1 MSIDAAK
8 LALLLTAIS
17 NFSTTLKGRLD
28 GKLDINAQ
36 AVDSALLEGK
46 TLAEIQSLIGDDI
59 NAAIALLQQELA
71 AFVAR
76 RDNPHA
82 VTAEQVG
89 LGNVPNF
96 AAATDVEAIA
106 GTATDKLMT
115 AANLGAFWADKV
127 GTAPEAL
134 DTIQELAT
142 ALQNNPDVLTA
153 LQAVVGENAAAIEA
167 LELSTTAALAEL
179 ETNKVDK
186 NSNADEVGLTVSR
199 QLVGG
204 EAPEEVSITAALAD
218 VAAVAAA
225 EAADLAASK
234 LDKAAKAVTA
244 DVVAGTE
251 DEKYVTP
258 LALQPVLAGIDASI
272 LDNKD
277 AIDELVSQLTDAF
290 DAAASDIAPAEE
302 V

>member
-1 MSIDAAK
+1 MSIDVAK
-8 LALLLTAIS
+8 LSLLLTAIS
-17 NFSTTLKGRLD
+17 NFSSTLKGRLD
-28 GKLDINAQ
+28 SKLDITAQ

-59 NAAIALLQQELA
+59 NEAITLLQGELA
-71 AFVAR
+71 AFIAR

-96 AAATDVEAIA
+96 AAGTDVEAIA

-134 DTIQELAT
+134 DTIQELAA
-142 ALQNNPDVLTA
+142 ALQNNPDVLSA
-153 LQAVVGENAAAIEA
+153 LQTVVGDNATAIET
-167 LELSTTAALAEL
+167 LEASLDAAVLQLTTD
-179 ETNKVDK
+179 KVDK
-186 NSNADEVGLTVSR
+186 GANVDTSGLTVLR

-204 EAPEEVSITAALAD
+204 EAPKEVSISAALAD

-225 EAADLAASK
+225 EAGGLGASK

-251 DEKYVTP
+251 DAKYVTP
-258 LALQPVLAGIDASI
+258 LALQPVLAASDAAI
-272 LDNKD
+272 LDNKN
-277 AIDELVSQLTDAF
+277 AIDELVSQLADAF
-290 DAAASDIAPAEE
+290 DSAALEITAPEAE
-302 V
+302 